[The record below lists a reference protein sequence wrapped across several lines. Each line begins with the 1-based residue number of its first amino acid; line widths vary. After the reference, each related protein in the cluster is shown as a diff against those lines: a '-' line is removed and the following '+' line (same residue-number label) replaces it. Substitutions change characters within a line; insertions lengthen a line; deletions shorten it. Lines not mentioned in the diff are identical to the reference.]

1 MTEIVTYEG
10 KSGLLAILQALD
22 DLRQMLQTSEV
33 TTQQAASYMGCINL
47 HLGQVVGVG
56 GEFME
61 HLEECAGL
69 LCPECRGFVGFVSD
83 LSGCCYHCG
92 ERLFP
97 GGGEHPHA
105 AKRQRGDGRS
115 IHLAHQ
121 GVQIRDQKG
130 TQGEKP

>member
-1 MTEIVTYEG
+1 VTEIVTYEG

-22 DLRQMLQTSEV
+22 DLRQMLQTSEI
-33 TTQQAASYMGCINL
+33 TPQQAAGYMGCINL
-47 HLGQVVGVG
+47 HLGQVVGVS

-69 LCPECRGFVGFVSD
+69 LCPGCRGFVGFISD
-83 LSGCCYHCG
+83 LSGSCYHCG

-97 GGGEHPHA
+97 AGGEHSHA
-105 AKRQRGDGRS
+105 AKHQKGDERS

-121 GVQIRDQKG
+121 GVQVRDQ
-130 TQGEKP
+130 